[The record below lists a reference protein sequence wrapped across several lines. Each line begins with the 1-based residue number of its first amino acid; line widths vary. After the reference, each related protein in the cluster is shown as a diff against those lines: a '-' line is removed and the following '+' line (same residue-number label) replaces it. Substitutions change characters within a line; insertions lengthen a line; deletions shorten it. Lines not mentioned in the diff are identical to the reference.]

1 MRMTVVGSV
10 PVAMS
15 HQTIH
20 VKAQQTI
27 NSHLETPSHIAKRQR
42 YDEAAESDRKR
53 QATISG
59 SSKRI
64 TEARDARNG
73 PQRQSFTDA
82 NLAIHVKH
90 AFNAKQQ

>member
-20 VKAQQTI
+20 VNCKG
-27 NSHLETPSHIAKRQR
+27 NSHLETLSHIAKRQR

-53 QATISG
+53 QVTISG
-59 SSKRI
+59 SFKRI